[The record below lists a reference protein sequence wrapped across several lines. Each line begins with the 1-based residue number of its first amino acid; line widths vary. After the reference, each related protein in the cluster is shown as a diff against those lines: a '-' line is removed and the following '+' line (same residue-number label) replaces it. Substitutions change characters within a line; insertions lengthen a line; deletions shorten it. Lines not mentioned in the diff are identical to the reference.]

1 MSIEVEYYARAYN
14 GSQEIA
20 QTFPFDSYKK
30 AKKARK
36 KIRRSYKNNKNYDYV
51 ITANIKRMEMI
62 KSV

>member
-20 QTFPFDSYKK
+20 QTFPLDSYKK

-51 ITANIKRMEMI
+51 ITANIKRKEV
-62 KSV
+62 KRNV